1 MVCGFFRKSSHGTA
15 FVIGVFKAVE
25 EHMIV
30 DFAVAHAIATAR
42 LFKQIW
48 CIGHAFHAARN
59 NDYRAS
65 CRNEI
70 SAQHDCFH
78 A

>member
-1 MVCGFFRKSSHGTA
+1 
-15 FVIGVFKAVE
+15 
-25 EHMIV
+25 MIV

-59 NDYRAS
+59 NDFRAS